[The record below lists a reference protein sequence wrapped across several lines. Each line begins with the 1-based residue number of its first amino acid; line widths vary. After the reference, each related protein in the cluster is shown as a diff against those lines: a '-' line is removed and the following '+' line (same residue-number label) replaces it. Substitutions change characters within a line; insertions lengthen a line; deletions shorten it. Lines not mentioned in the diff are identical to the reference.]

1 MNFMS
6 PYIGNVII
14 PTDEVTFVR
23 GVGQPPLVIFSKK
36 MWILI
41 SFTTSHHKEN
51 VKWRFQGMISQEFT
65 LDQVIVEHNFLYV
78 HS

>member
-1 MNFMS
+1 MNLH
-6 PYIGNVII
+6 
-14 PTDEVTFVR
+14 
-23 GVGQPPLVIFSKK
+23 Q
-36 MWILI
+36 
-41 SFTTSHHKEN
+41 KEN